1 MKESG
6 TPPSPRKISAR
17 QPTFKKLLVIL
28 VLIFL
33 GVAALIAL
41 YSEPEFVWSRIM
53 WVGIAIALLGL
64 ALFDN
69 WFEANRKEQVWTE
82 LANKTGLTCQV
93 HGFILV
99 GYSVE
104 VSGVYRGHKLA
115 LSTFKQ
121 GKGQVPSTEIEMQ
134 VDNEAGASLRLR
146 GPFNKTDAKQ
156 DVVVKELFQTTD
168 AHEFGSEQRFF
179 IRSKPIHLVTNI
191 FGDKP
196 LYKNL
201 LELPEMVNIELQEN
215 KLRFDQLGIL
225 QNVDYLIFLFNL
237 LTGLAQIIEHGSYTK
252 LTGLSNKE

>member
-1 MKESG
+1 MKENH
-6 TPPSPRKISAR
+6 TPPSPKKISAR
-17 QPTFKKLLVIL
+17 QPTFKKLLAVL

-33 GVAALIAL
+33 GIAVLIAL
-41 YSEPEFVWSRIM
+41 YSEPVFVWNRIM

-69 WFEANRKEQVWTE
+69 WFEAGRKEKVWTE

-93 HGFILV
+93 HGFILA

-104 VSGVYRGHKLA
+104 VSGVYRGHKLV

-134 VDNEAGASLRLR
+134 VDNKAGASLRLR
-146 GPFNKTDAKQ
+146 GPFNQTDAKQ
-156 DVVVKELFQTTD
+156 DVVVKELFQATD

-191 FGDKP
+191 FSNKP
-196 LYKNL
+196 LYSNL

-215 KLRFDQLGIL
+215 KLRFDQLGVL
-225 QNVDYLIFLFNL
+225 QDVNYLVFLFDL
-237 LTGLAQIIEHGSYTK
+237 LTDLAQVIEQGSHTK
-252 LTGLSNKE
+252 LAGLLQK